1 MAQLE
6 QSSLIYVAGH
16 RGMVGAAVV
25 RRLRSLG
32 YKNLI
37 AASRT
42 DLDLTD
48 QQSVNEFFRT
58 SRPDAVVFAA
68 GRVGG
73 IHANSTYPAEFIY
86 DNLAMT
92 THAVHA
98 AWQSGVKRFL
108 FLGST
113 CIYPRLAPQPISED
127 SLLTSPLEPTNEAY
141 AIAKIAGLKLCQFYR
156 QQYGVTFHSAM
167 PTNLYGP
174 GDNYHPDNSHVL
186 PALIR
191 RFHEATEQNTDSVVI
206 WGSGEPLREFLHVD
220 DLAAGVVHLLNL
232 DNPPDLVNIG
242 SGEEITIRAV
252 AELIAEIVGF
262 QGRIEQDLSQPDGT
276 PRKLSDIR
284 LIRST
289 GWSPQI
295 SLKDGLKS
303 AYQEFLKEYANET
316 LRSV

>member
-1 MAQLE
+1 M
-6 QSSLIYVAGH
+6 AGH
-16 RGMVGAAVV
+16 RGMVGAAVI

-42 DLDLTD
+42 DLDLTV
-48 QQSVNEFFRT
+48 QQSVNEFFRAN
-58 SRPDAVVFAA
+58 RPDAVVFAA
-68 GRVGG
+68 SRVGG

-141 AIAKIAGLKLCQFYR
+141 AIAKIAGLKLCQYYR
-156 QQYGVTFHSAM
+156 QQYGVLYHSAM

-174 GDNYHPDNSHVL
+174 GDNYHPDNSHVV

-191 RFHEATEQNTDSVVI
+191 RFHEAGEQNADSVVI
-206 WGSGEPLREFLHVD
+206 WGSGEPRREFLHVD

-232 DNPPDLVNIG
+232 ENPPDLVNIG

-262 QGRIEQDLSQPDGT
+262 QGRIEQDLSKPDGT
-276 PRKLSDIR
+276 PRKLSDISR
-284 LIRST
+284 IKST
-289 GWSPQI
+289 GWSPKI
-295 SLKDGLKS
+295 SLRDGLKS
-303 AYQEFLKEYANET
+303 AYQEFLKEYSSET